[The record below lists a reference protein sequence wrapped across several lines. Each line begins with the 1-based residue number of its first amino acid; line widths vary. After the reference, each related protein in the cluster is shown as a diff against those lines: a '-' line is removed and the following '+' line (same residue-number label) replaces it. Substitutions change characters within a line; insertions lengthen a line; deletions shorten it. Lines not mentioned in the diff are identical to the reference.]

1 MAAHEGG
8 AADLRRPE
16 NIPYSRSAM
25 LRLELKLHEGRYAL
39 ARLAPGSAAPPWV
52 EGEFTAVL
60 RSAQGLTACCR
71 ESAVPPDVE
80 AQGGFRC
87 FEIAGPFDL
96 ASIGVAAAAAG
107 PLAAAG
113 ISLFVFSTWE
123 TDFILVPVD
132 RLDAAIGTLKA
143 AGHNVLAAL

>member
-1 MAAHEGG
+1 
-8 AADLRRPE
+8 
-16 NIPYSRSAM
+16 M
-25 LRLELKLHEGRYAL
+25 LRLEVKLHQGRYAL
-39 ARLAPGSAAPPWV
+39 ARLVPGSATPPWL

-80 AQGGFRC
+80 TRGGFRC
-87 FEIAGPFDL
+87 FEIAGPFEL
-96 ASIGVAAAAAG
+96 TSVGVVAAAAG

-123 TDFILVPVD
+123 TDFILVPLD
-132 RLDAAIGTLKA
+132 RLDAAIGALQA
-143 AGHNVLAAL
+143 AGHHVRSAP